1 MNTIFS
7 LVIISMICAVSFRVC
22 DFIVSRLLRQRNSF
36 NVYITDNNIE
46 YTNLEKSFAN
56 EYLPV
61 LKTPEK
67 DREIHSI
74 TKNISGHIAFAK
86 KEVKDNIKQQE
97 VRIYNSETT
106 YYTIL
111 FQSEKEYI
119 RFMMQVL
126 KK

>member
-7 LVIISMICAVSFRVC
+7 LVIISISLVIISMILC

-46 YTNLEKSFAN
+46 YTKLEKSLAN

-74 TKNISGHIAFAK
+74 TKNIS
-86 KEVKDNIKQQE
+86 
-97 VRIYNSETT
+97 
-106 YYTIL
+106 
-111 FQSEKEYI
+111 
-119 RFMMQVL
+119 L
-126 KK
+126 KIINFFS